1 MPKHELLFDVGEYA
15 PVADRI
21 TLFYAR
27 FPTGRIITRLVSRTE
42 HEITVQAFVFRSV
55 EEQRPSATGLASER
69 IGDGDVNTVACL
81 ENTETSAIGRALA
94 NLGLT
99 ASAQRPSREEMV
111 KANRERALR
120 VAEASPRRLT
130 TAPRPG
136 VSRFSA
142 NADRVM
148 DALDLL
154 VVAQRAGLP
163 RAARAASARPSREPA
178 ANHATVDRVER
189 MLRSWTASRH
199 ARVSGCNTPVSAIR
213 GGLSEGSV
221 SFRAERSANRVV
233 PDRETV
239 ALSGD
244 RDPSPRS
251 ESRST

>member
-1 MPKHELLFDVGEYA
+1 VPKHELLFDVGEYA

-27 FPTGRIITRLVSRTE
+27 FPTGRIITRLISRTE

-55 EEQRPSATGLASER
+55 EEERPSATGLASER

-99 ASAQRPSREEMV
+99 ASSQRPSREEMV

-130 TAPRPG
+130 TSPSTASIALQR
-136 VSRFSA
+136 

-154 VVAQRAGLP
+154 AVAQRAGLTP
-163 RAARAASARPSREPA
+163 CRARRLRELLMQPVVGD
-178 ANHATVDRVER
+178 ATVSRIER
-189 MLRSWTASRH
+189 MLRSWIASRH
-199 ARVSGCNTPVSAIR
+199 ALRLR
-213 GGLSEGSV
+213 L
-221 SFRAERSANRVV
+221 
-233 PDRETV
+233 
-239 ALSGD
+239 
-244 RDPSPRS
+244 
-251 ESRST
+251 